1 MIPNNKTILSRVGDQ
16 TTLPCTFTPKT
27 SDGLIVTWTKIPG
40 QTVYF
45 FAQGKEDAGKQEE
58 HYKDRTFVD
67 ESRFNE
73 GDFTLFL
80 EDMRVSDEG
89 NYQCF
94 VRFKPADFESSSLE
108 LCVAANYTKPVAS
121 CLQSNST
128 GSAQEASAV
137 TLSCQ
142 TERGYPEAQLDW
154 TFSNGTRVHSAAQR
168 SAIDS
173 EGLVSIQSSLVIARA
188 LSENLTIYLVTIP
201 SEIFGGTTETFCAQ
215 LLHPNESLTFTVT
228 METNADNLTL
238 LEERVKEN
246 EFYRC
251 VPFQYKTVELQDPAT
266 NRIAQWLDRTSV
278 SGILDL
284 SQPLSSEAP
293 QGTYTLHAETESGY
307 HISQF
312 FNIKEYV
319 LPKYEVKVHLPKSI
333 TILDTEVTVKI
344 CAKYTYGKPVLG
356 KVTGKFCRPKW
367 NMYWYRRPDNVE
379 NNDIC
384 HLFNVLTDKTGCVTE
399 VIDLKEFAL
408 NATGYSDQFNVACDL
423 EEEGTGVQLSG
434 SSSSTF
440 TSNVNE
446 VSFEG
451 AQNSFKKGIPF
462 KAKIK
467 MTGPDSSPL
476 PHEKVHLIIQWDNH
490 TETMNFTTDS
500 RGLVPI
506 SLDTSSWDTQSVR
519 LQARY
524 SLLDNVFDYQLV
536 RPTYGIAD
544 LWLNPFYSKSKSFL
558 KIQENEGK
566 LQCGEEAPISIVY
579 IIQGEELAKG
589 AGFMDFYYLVLAK
602 GSIARNGRVGVP
614 MKAGQVSEGEF
625 SFKLPVSS
633 HLAPYAQVLV
643 YAVFPNGEI
652 VADSFDFQVDTCFKN
667 KVDLKF
673 SAPQEL
679 PGEDTTVHL
688 RADPGS
694 LCALRAVDQSVILME
709 PDKELTVETV
719 YNLLPTQK
727 RDGYSYR
734 VEDYEPYPCLP
745 SPFHRVDKRSI
756 MPYYHSRSHNDVY
769 GIFKGLGLKIL
780 SNSDVKKPIECH
792 EFYTPVLLSRSGS
805 LGEPMRLS
813 ELEDTVFS
821 SVVMFSQADLGMV
834 RKEPETV
841 RKYFPETWIW
851 ELVPV
856 GGEQFELK
864 ATVFNYL
871 SQCIMVKVSHAE
883 SSQFQMTPCEGCEY
897 TTCLC
902 ADEAR
907 TFRWAFIPSA
917 LGEVNVTVSAQALQ
931 TDTLCGNE
939 VVAVPERG
947 RIDTVIRK
955 LLVEGTCWAGPCRT
969 WTGSLPCPSAESGD
983 LLGRAMQNLD
993 RLLAM
998 PFGCGEQNM
1007 VLFAPNI
1014 YILKY
1019 LQGTRQLTEA
1029 IKAKATRFLES
1040 GYQRELN
1047 YKHEDGSYSAFGKSD
1062 DSGNTWL
1069 TAFVLKSFGGALPFI
1084 YIDPRHIKDAQD
1096 WLGRHQQKNGCFLSV
1111 GKLFHNNMKGGVEDE
1126 VSLTAYITAALLEV
1140 ETPLTDPVLNNSL
1153 ACLRSAADNITNTY
1167 TTALLSY
1174 TFSLA
1179 GEQEMRSKLLTD
1191 LEEQAHKTD
1200 GSLHWSRS
1208 KRDSR
1213 RSDSLEVEMTAY
1225 VLMSVL
1231 SAPQP
1236 SASDLSYAS
1245 RIVKWLAYQQNPYGG
1260 FSSTQD
1266 TVVALQA
1273 LARYSALVYSPEGSS
1288 TLTVRSK
1295 GGFMRQ
1301 FHLDQSNRL
1310 LYQEEPLQEVPGE
1323 YSVEAEGKNCVFV
1336 QLALRYNIPPP
1347 PGFSTFNISAEARG
1361 LCNATDKKTLTVL
1374 FTVGPGFNAG
1384 FKPVKHMW
1392 WVQLVM
1398 GHP

>member
-1 MIPNNKTILSRVGDQ
+1 MLTHSQPHITKANGNDVCVSCTEITFCTDERPCSKLLSVSFSVKFR
-16 TTLPCTFTPKT
+16 
-27 SDGLIVTWTKIPG
+27 IVTLDT
-40 QTVYF
+40 
-45 FAQGKEDAGKQEE
+45 
-58 HYKDRTFVD
+58 HFVPI
-67 ESRFNE
+67 NE
-73 GDFTLFL
+73 
-80 EDMRVSDEG
+80 
-89 NYQCF
+89 
-94 VRFKPADFESSSLE
+94 K
-108 LCVAANYTKPVAS
+108 
-121 CLQSNST
+121 
-128 GSAQEASAV
+128 
-137 TLSCQ
+137 
-142 TERGYPEAQLDW
+142 
-154 TFSNGTRVHSAAQR
+154 
-168 SAIDS
+168 
-173 EGLVSIQSSLVIARA
+173 
-188 LSENLTIYLVTIP
+188 
-201 SEIFGGTTETFCAQ
+201 
-215 LLHPNESLTFTVT
+215 
-228 METNADNLTL
+228 
-238 LEERVKEN
+238 
-246 EFYRC
+246 
-251 VPFQYKTVELQDPAT
+251 DPAT

-293 QGTYTLHAETESGY
+293 QGTYTLHAETESGN
-307 HISQF
+307 HIRQF
-312 FNIKEYV
+312 FKIKEYV

-384 HLFNVLTDKTGCVTE
+384 HLFKVLTDKTGCVTE

-408 NATGYSDQFNVACDL
+408 NATGYSGQFNVKCDL

-434 SSSSTF
+434 SSSSKF
-440 TSNVNE
+440 TTNVNE

-476 PHEKVHLIIQWDNH
+476 PHEKVHLIIRWHNH
-490 TETMNFTTDS
+490 TETMNFTTDN

-602 GSIARNGRVGVP
+602 GSIARNGRVGVS
-614 MKAGQVSEGEF
+614 MKAGQGR
-625 SFKLPVSS
+625 PI
-633 HLAPYAQVLV
+633 VLYSIDCV
-643 YAVFPNGEI
+643 CVFG
-652 VADSFDFQVDTCFKN
+652 VQ
-667 KVDLKF
+667 VDLKF

-719 YNLLPTQK
+719 YKLLPTQK

-745 SPFHRVDKRSI
+745 SPFHRVDKRYI
-756 MPYYHSRSHNDVY
+756 MPYYYSRSHNDVY

-805 LGEPMRLS
+805 LGEPMLLS
-813 ELEDTVFS
+813 ELEDTAYAS
-821 SVVMFSQADLGMV
+821 DGMYGIASPDIA
-834 RKEPETV
+834 RKAPKPV

-851 ELVPV
+851 ELVPIGESGSV
-856 GGEQFELK
+856 EITHTVPDTITEWKAGAFCTSPLGFGMAPPTGLTAFQPFFVELTLPYSVIRGEQFELK

-955 LLVEGTCWAGPCRT
+955 LLVEGFDPFSLDFFTVCVEMG
-969 WTGSLPCPSAESGD
+969 GSAVKEEMSLKLPEVTVNGSAKASLSVLGD

-1019 LQGTRQLTEA
+1019 LQGTGQLTEE

-1096 WLGRHQQKNGCFLSV
+1096 WLGHHQQKNGCFLSV
-1111 GKLFHNNMKGGVEDE
+1111 GKLFNNNMKGGVGDE

-1140 ETPLTDPVLNNSL
+1140 ETPLTVSMRIGCADLLWEFFSV
-1153 ACLRSAADNITNTY
+1153 SA
-1167 TTALLSY
+1167 
-1174 TFSLA
+1174 
-1179 GEQEMRSKLLTD
+1179 GCK
-1191 LEEQAHKTD
+1191 
-1200 GSLHWSRS
+1200 
-1208 KRDSR
+1208 
-1213 RSDSLEVEMTAY
+1213 
-1225 VLMSVL
+1225 
-1231 SAPQP
+1231 
-1236 SASDLSYAS
+1236 
-1245 RIVKWLAYQQNPYGG
+1245 
-1260 FSSTQD
+1260 
-1266 TVVALQA
+1266 
-1273 LARYSALVYSPEGSS
+1273 
-1288 TLTVRSK
+1288 
-1295 GGFMRQ
+1295 
-1301 FHLDQSNRL
+1301 
-1310 LYQEEPLQEVPGE
+1310 
-1323 YSVEAEGKNCVFV
+1323 
-1336 QLALRYNIPPP
+1336 IP
-1347 PGFSTFNISAEARG
+1347 
-1361 LCNATDKKTLTVL
+1361 
-1374 FTVGPGFNAG
+1374 
-1384 FKPVKHMW
+1384 
-1392 WVQLVM
+1392 
-1398 GHP
+1398 

>member
-1 MIPNNKTILSRVGDQ
+1 
-16 TTLPCTFTPKT
+16 
-27 SDGLIVTWTKIPG
+27 
-40 QTVYF
+40 
-45 FAQGKEDAGKQEE
+45 
-58 HYKDRTFVD
+58 
-67 ESRFNE
+67 
-73 GDFTLFL
+73 
-80 EDMRVSDEG
+80 
-89 NYQCF
+89 
-94 VRFKPADFESSSLE
+94 
-108 LCVAANYTKPVAS
+108 
-121 CLQSNST
+121 
-128 GSAQEASAV
+128 
-137 TLSCQ
+137 
-142 TERGYPEAQLDW
+142 
-154 TFSNGTRVHSAAQR
+154 
-168 SAIDS
+168 
-173 EGLVSIQSSLVIARA
+173 
-188 LSENLTIYLVTIP
+188 
-201 SEIFGGTTETFCAQ
+201 
-215 LLHPNESLTFTVT
+215 
-228 METNADNLTL
+228 
-238 LEERVKEN
+238 
-246 EFYRC
+246 
-251 VPFQYKTVELQDPAT
+251 
-266 NRIAQWLDRTSV
+266 
-278 SGILDL
+278 
-284 SQPLSSEAP
+284 
-293 QGTYTLHAETESGY
+293 
-307 HISQF
+307 
-312 FNIKEYV
+312 
-319 LPKYEVKVHLPKSI
+319 
-333 TILDTEVTVKI
+333 
-344 CAKYTYGKPVLG
+344 
-356 KVTGKFCRPKW
+356 
-367 NMYWYRRPDNVE
+367 MYYWHRRPDNVE

-384 HLFNVLTDKTGCVTE
+384 HMFIAQTDKTGCVTK
-399 VIDLKEFAL
+399 VIDLKDFAL
-408 NATGYSDQFNVACDL
+408 NATGYSDSFNVECDL

-434 SSSSTF
+434 SSSCRF
-440 TSNVNE
+440 TSNINE

-451 AQNSFKKGIPF
+451 AQNAFKKGIPF

-476 PHEKVHLIIQWDNH
+476 PDEKVHLIIRWDNH
-490 TETMNFTTDS
+490 TEIMNFTTDS

-519 LQARY
+519 LEARY
-524 SLLDNVFDYQLV
+524 SLLDNVYDYQSV
-536 RPTYGIAD
+536 RPTYGTAF
-544 LWLNPFYSKSKSFL
+544 LFLNPFYSKSKSFL

-566 LQCGEEAPISIVY
+566 LQCGEEAPISISY
-579 IIQGEELAKG
+579 IIQGEELGKG
-589 AGFMDFYYLVLAK
+589 VEFMDFYYLVLAK
-602 GSIARNGRVGVP
+602 GSIARNGRVEVP
-614 MKAGQVSEGEF
+614 MKAGRVSEGEF

-633 HLAPYAQVLV
+633 DLAPYAQVLV

-652 VADSFDFQVDTCFKN
+652 VADSFDFQVDKCFKN

-709 PDKELTVETV
+709 PDKELTVDTV
-719 YNLLPTQK
+719 YNLLPVQK
-727 RDGYSYR
+727 QYGYSYR

-745 SPFHRVDKRSI
+745 SPFHTLDKRSI
-756 MPYYHSRSHNDVY
+756 MPYYYMGSHNDVY

-780 SNSDVKKPIECH
+780 SNSDVKKPTECH
-792 EFYTPVLLSRSGS
+792 EFNKPMLLSR
-805 LGEPMRLS
+805 
-813 ELEDTVFS
+813 FS
-821 SVVMFSQADLGMV
+821 SPGEAVPVQVLENSVSNPEVVFDQASPDIAL
-834 RKEPETV
+834 KEPETV

-856 GGEQFELK
+856 GESGSVEITHTVPDTITEWKAGAFCTSPLGFGMSPPTGLTAFQPFFVELTLPYSVIRGEQFELK

-955 LLVEGTCWAGPCRT
+955 LLVEAEGIEQTVTQNALMCPG
-969 WTGSLPCPSAESGD
+969 GSAVKEQMSLTLPEVTVNGSAKASLSVLGD

-1019 LQGTRQLTEA
+1019 LQGTRQLTEE

-1096 WLGRHQQKNGCFLSV
+1096 WLGRHQEKNGCFMSV
-1111 GKLFHNNMKGGVEDE
+1111 GKLFNNNMKGGVGDE

-1140 ETPLTDPVLNNSL
+1140 ETPLTDPVLNSSL
-1153 ACLRSAADNITNTY
+1153 ACLRSAADNISNTY

-1179 GEQEMRSKLLTD
+1179 GDQEMRSKLLTE

-1208 KRDSR
+1208 KPDSS

-1273 LARYSALVYSPEGSS
+1273 LARYSALVFSPEGSS

-1295 GGFMRQ
+1295 RGFMRQ

-1347 PGFSTFNISAEARG
+1347 PGFSTFSISAEARG
-1361 LCNATDKKTLTVL
+1361 LCNVTDKKTLKVL
-1374 FTVGPGFNAG
+1374 FTVSYNGKREETNMVIVNVKLLSGFSPDKRSLENLQRAPFVKRVDTEDG
-1384 FKPVKHMW
+1384 HVIVYIDGLRRSLPMNYSFNIIEDVNVRNLKPAVVKIYDYYQTSEHAESEYSSPCHEPEE
-1392 WVQLVM
+1392 VNKV
-1398 GHP
+1398 

>member
-1 MIPNNKTILSRVGDQ
+1 MHTLFIQESVCVCILLSGITTVISSLPMIPNNKTILSRVGDQ

-27 SDGLIVTWTKIPG
+27 SDGLIVTWTKIPE

-58 HYKDRTFVD
+58 RYKDRTFVD

-73 GDFTLFL
+73 GNFTLFL
-80 EDMRVSDEG
+80 EDTRVSDEG

-108 LCVAANYTKPVAS
+108 LYVAANYTKPVAS

-142 TERGYPEAQLDW
+142 TEGGYPKAQLVW

-168 SAIDS
+168 SANDS
-173 EGLVSIQSSLVIARA
+173 EGLVSIQSRLVIARA
-188 LSENLTIYLVTIP
+188 LSENLTCGIHNSRLSQSFFTSVTCSLPSSVFTLILRGLRFNLAMWRGVLLICLLLHTAQAEESSNGPIYLVTVP
-201 SEIFGGTTETFCAQ
+201 SQIFGGTTETFCAQ

-251 VPFQYKTVELQDPAT
+251 VPFQVPVFPEETIVYLRAEVKGKTVDLEKRQKYKTVELQDPAT

-293 QGTYTLHAETESGY
+293 QGTYTLHAETDSGN

-384 HLFNVLTDKTGCVTE
+384 HLFNVL
-399 VIDLKEFAL
+399 
-408 NATGYSDQFNVACDL
+408 
-423 EEEGTGVQLSG
+423 
-434 SSSSTF
+434 
-440 TSNVNE
+440 
-446 VSFEG
+446 
-451 AQNSFKKGIPF
+451 
-462 KAKIK
+462 
-467 MTGPDSSPL
+467 
-476 PHEKVHLIIQWDNH
+476 
-490 TETMNFTTDS
+490 
-500 RGLVPI
+500 
-506 SLDTSSWDTQSVR
+506 
-519 LQARY
+519 
-524 SLLDNVFDYQLV
+524 
-536 RPTYGIAD
+536 
-544 LWLNPFYSKSKSFL
+544 
-558 KIQENEGK
+558 
-566 LQCGEEAPISIVY
+566 
-579 IIQGEELAKG
+579 
-589 AGFMDFYYLVLAK
+589 
-602 GSIARNGRVGVP
+602 
-614 MKAGQVSEGEF
+614 
-625 SFKLPVSS
+625 
-633 HLAPYAQVLV
+633 
-643 YAVFPNGEI
+643 
-652 VADSFDFQVDTCFKN
+652 
-667 KVDLKF
+667 
-673 SAPQEL
+673 
-679 PGEDTTVHL
+679 
-688 RADPGS
+688 
-694 LCALRAVDQSVILME
+694 
-709 PDKELTVETV
+709 
-719 YNLLPTQK
+719 
-727 RDGYSYR
+727 
-734 VEDYEPYPCLP
+734 
-745 SPFHRVDKRSI
+745 
-756 MPYYHSRSHNDVY
+756 
-769 GIFKGLGLKIL
+769 
-780 SNSDVKKPIECH
+780 
-792 EFYTPVLLSRSGS
+792 
-805 LGEPMRLS
+805 
-813 ELEDTVFS
+813 
-821 SVVMFSQADLGMV
+821 
-834 RKEPETV
+834 
-841 RKYFPETWIW
+841 
-851 ELVPV
+851 
-856 GGEQFELK
+856 
-864 ATVFNYL
+864 
-871 SQCIMVKVSHAE
+871 
-883 SSQFQMTPCEGCEY
+883 
-897 TTCLC
+897 
-902 ADEAR
+902 
-907 TFRWAFIPSA
+907 
-917 LGEVNVTVSAQALQ
+917 
-931 TDTLCGNE
+931 
-939 VVAVPERG
+939 
-947 RIDTVIRK
+947 
-955 LLVEGTCWAGPCRT
+955 
-969 WTGSLPCPSAESGD
+969 
-983 LLGRAMQNLD
+983 
-993 RLLAM
+993 
-998 PFGCGEQNM
+998 
-1007 VLFAPNI
+1007 
-1014 YILKY
+1014 
-1019 LQGTRQLTEA
+1019 
-1029 IKAKATRFLES
+1029 
-1040 GYQRELN
+1040 
-1047 YKHEDGSYSAFGKSD
+1047 
-1062 DSGNTWL
+1062 
-1069 TAFVLKSFGGALPFI
+1069 
-1084 YIDPRHIKDAQD
+1084 
-1096 WLGRHQQKNGCFLSV
+1096 
-1111 GKLFHNNMKGGVEDE
+1111 GGVGDE

-1140 ETPLTDPVLNNSL
+1140 ETPLTVN
-1153 ACLRSAADNITNTY
+1153 
-1167 TTALLSY
+1167 
-1174 TFSLA
+1174 
-1179 GEQEMRSKLLTD
+1179 
-1191 LEEQAHKTD
+1191 

-1273 LARYSALVYSPEGSS
+1273 LARYSALVYSSEGSS

-1374 FTVGPGFNAG
+1374 FTVGYNGKREVTNMVIVNVKLLSGFSPDKLSLENLQRAPLVKRVDTEDG
-1384 FKPVKHMW
+1384 HVIIYIDGLIRLLPMNYAFNIIEDFNVRNLKPAVVKIYDYYQTSKGELR
-1392 WVQLVM
+1392 VA
-1398 GHP
+1398 

>member
-27 SDGLIVTWTKIPG
+27 SDGLIVTWTKIPE

-58 HYKDRTFVD
+58 RYKDRTFVD

-80 EDMRVSDEG
+80 EDTRVSDEG

-94 VRFKPADFESSSLE
+94 VWFKPADFESSSLE
-108 LCVAANYTKPVAS
+108 LKLHQASGFLSPVKQHQQ
-121 CLQSNST
+121 CP
-128 GSAQEASAV
+128 G
-137 TLSCQ
+137 
-142 TERGYPEAQLDW
+142 GYPEAQLVW

-173 EGLVSIQSSLVIARA
+173 EGLVSIQSRLVIARD
-188 LSENLTIYLVTIP
+188 LSENLTCGIHNSRLSQSFFTSVTCSLPSSVFNLILRGLRFNLTMWRGVLLTCLLLHTAQAEESSNEPIYLVTIP

-251 VPFQYKTVELQDPAT
+251 VPFQVPVFPEETIVYLRAEVKGKTVDLEKRQKVLISSTKPLMFIQTDKPIYKPGQTAVVP
-266 NRIAQWLDRTSV
+266 LLGV
-278 SGILDL
+278 SCEHV
-284 SQPLSSEAP
+284 QV
-293 QGTYTLHAETESGY
+293 
-307 HISQF
+307 
-312 FNIKEYV
+312 KEFQ
-319 LPKYEVKVHLPKSI
+319 SMF
-333 TILDTEVTVKI
+333 I
-344 CAKYTYGKPVLG
+344 CVSRYTYGKPVLG

-384 HLFNVLTDKTGCVTE
+384 HLFNVL
-399 VIDLKEFAL
+399 
-408 NATGYSDQFNVACDL
+408 
-423 EEEGTGVQLSG
+423 
-434 SSSSTF
+434 
-440 TSNVNE
+440 
-446 VSFEG
+446 
-451 AQNSFKKGIPF
+451 
-462 KAKIK
+462 IK

-476 PHEKVHLIIQWDNH
+476 PHEKVHLIIRWHNH
-490 TETMNFTTDS
+490 TETTNFTTDS

-709 PDKELTVETV
+709 PDKELTVDTV

-745 SPFHRVDKRSI
+745 SPFHRVDKRYI

-769 GIFKGLGLKIL
+769 EIFKGLGLKIL

-805 LGEPMRLS
+805 LGEPMLLS

-834 RKEPETV
+834 KKEPETV

-856 GGEQFELK
+856 G
-864 ATVFNYL
+864 
-871 SQCIMVKVSHAE
+871 
-883 SSQFQMTPCEGCEY
+883 
-897 TTCLC
+897 
-902 ADEAR
+902 
-907 TFRWAFIPSA
+907 
-917 LGEVNVTVSAQALQ
+917 
-931 TDTLCGNE
+931 
-939 VVAVPERG
+939 
-947 RIDTVIRK
+947 
-955 LLVEGTCWAGPCRT
+955 
-969 WTGSLPCPSAESGD
+969 
-983 LLGRAMQNLD
+983 
-993 RLLAM
+993 
-998 PFGCGEQNM
+998 
-1007 VLFAPNI
+1007 
-1014 YILKY
+1014 
-1019 LQGTRQLTEA
+1019 
-1029 IKAKATRFLES
+1029 
-1040 GYQRELN
+1040 
-1047 YKHEDGSYSAFGKSD
+1047 
-1062 DSGNTWL
+1062 
-1069 TAFVLKSFGGALPFI
+1069 
-1084 YIDPRHIKDAQD
+1084 
-1096 WLGRHQQKNGCFLSV
+1096 
-1111 GKLFHNNMKGGVEDE
+1111 
-1126 VSLTAYITAALLEV
+1126 
-1140 ETPLTDPVLNNSL
+1140 
-1153 ACLRSAADNITNTY
+1153 
-1167 TTALLSY
+1167 
-1174 TFSLA
+1174 
-1179 GEQEMRSKLLTD
+1179 
-1191 LEEQAHKTD
+1191 
-1200 GSLHWSRS
+1200 
-1208 KRDSR
+1208 
-1213 RSDSLEVEMTAY
+1213 
-1225 VLMSVL
+1225 
-1231 SAPQP
+1231 
-1236 SASDLSYAS
+1236 
-1245 RIVKWLAYQQNPYGG
+1245 
-1260 FSSTQD
+1260 
-1266 TVVALQA
+1266 
-1273 LARYSALVYSPEGSS
+1273 
-1288 TLTVRSK
+1288 
-1295 GGFMRQ
+1295 
-1301 FHLDQSNRL
+1301 
-1310 LYQEEPLQEVPGE
+1310 
-1323 YSVEAEGKNCVFV
+1323 
-1336 QLALRYNIPPP
+1336 
-1347 PGFSTFNISAEARG
+1347 
-1361 LCNATDKKTLTVL
+1361 
-1374 FTVGPGFNAG
+1374 
-1384 FKPVKHMW
+1384 
-1392 WVQLVM
+1392 
-1398 GHP
+1398 

>member
-1 MIPNNKTILSRVGDQ
+1 
-16 TTLPCTFTPKT
+16 
-27 SDGLIVTWTKIPG
+27 
-40 QTVYF
+40 
-45 FAQGKEDAGKQEE
+45 
-58 HYKDRTFVD
+58 
-67 ESRFNE
+67 
-73 GDFTLFL
+73 
-80 EDMRVSDEG
+80 
-89 NYQCF
+89 
-94 VRFKPADFESSSLE
+94 
-108 LCVAANYTKPVAS
+108 
-121 CLQSNST
+121 
-128 GSAQEASAV
+128 
-137 TLSCQ
+137 
-142 TERGYPEAQLDW
+142 
-154 TFSNGTRVHSAAQR
+154 
-168 SAIDS
+168 
-173 EGLVSIQSSLVIARA
+173 
-188 LSENLTIYLVTIP
+188 
-201 SEIFGGTTETFCAQ
+201 
-215 LLHPNESLTFTVT
+215 

-293 QGTYTLHAETESGY
+293 QGTYTLHAETDSGN
-307 HISQF
+307 HIRQF
-312 FNIKEYV
+312 FKIKEYV

-384 HLFNVLTDKTGCVTE
+384 HLFNTGECCIDELNCISTHSLTNPDMHHCTRVLLMYVNNWSVAASNQVQEKHS
-399 VIDLKEFAL
+399 L
-408 NATGYSDQFNVACDL
+408 NIIK
-423 EEEGTGVQLSG
+423 GVQLSG
-434 SSSSTF
+434 SSSSKF
-440 TSNVNE
+440 TSKVNE

-462 KAKIK
+462 KAK
-467 MTGPDSSPL
+467 
-476 PHEKVHLIIQWDNH
+476 
-490 TETMNFTTDS
+490 
-500 RGLVPI
+500 
-506 SLDTSSWDTQSVR
+506 
-519 LQARY
+519 ARY

-667 KVDLKF
+667 KARYSLLDNVFDYQLVRPTYGIADLWLNPFYSKSKSFLKIQENEGKLQCGEEAPISIVYIIQGEELAKGAGFMDFYYLVLAKGSIARNGRVGVPMKAGQVSEGEFSFKLPVSSHLAPYAQVLVYAVFLNGEIVADSFDFQVDTCFKNKVDLKF

-709 PDKELTVETV
+709 PDKELTVDTV
-719 YNLLPTQK
+719 YKLLPTQK

-745 SPFHRVDKRSI
+745 SPFHRLDKRSI

-769 GIFKGLGLKIL
+769 GIFKVGIIYPLVELPPSSCSIDRIK
-780 SNSDVKKPIECH
+780 E
-792 EFYTPVLLSRSGS
+792 SGS
-805 LGEPMRLS
+805 VEITRTVPDTITEWKAGAFCTSPLGFGMAPPTGLTAFQPFFV
-813 ELEDTVFS
+813 ELTLPY
-821 SVVMFSQADLGMV
+821 SVI
-834 RKEPETV
+834 R
-841 RKYFPETWIW
+841 
-851 ELVPV
+851 
-856 GGEQFELK
+856 GEQFELK

-955 LLVEGTCWAGPCRT
+955 LLVEAEGIEQTVTQNALMCPG
-969 WTGSLPCPSAESGD
+969 GSAVKEEISLKLPEVTVNGSAKASLSVLGD

-1019 LQGTRQLTEA
+1019 LQGTGQLTEE

-1062 DSGNTWL
+1062 DSGNTW
-1069 TAFVLKSFGGALPFI
+1069 
-1084 YIDPRHIKDAQD
+1084 
-1096 WLGRHQQKNGCFLSV
+1096 
-1111 GKLFHNNMKGGVEDE
+1111 
-1126 VSLTAYITAALLEV
+1126 
-1140 ETPLTDPVLNNSL
+1140 
-1153 ACLRSAADNITNTY
+1153 
-1167 TTALLSY
+1167 
-1174 TFSLA
+1174 
-1179 GEQEMRSKLLTD
+1179 
-1191 LEEQAHKTD
+1191 
-1200 GSLHWSRS
+1200 
-1208 KRDSR
+1208 
-1213 RSDSLEVEMTAY
+1213 
-1225 VLMSVL
+1225 
-1231 SAPQP
+1231 
-1236 SASDLSYAS
+1236 
-1245 RIVKWLAYQQNPYGG
+1245 
-1260 FSSTQD
+1260 
-1266 TVVALQA
+1266 
-1273 LARYSALVYSPEGSS
+1273 
-1288 TLTVRSK
+1288 
-1295 GGFMRQ
+1295 
-1301 FHLDQSNRL
+1301 
-1310 LYQEEPLQEVPGE
+1310 
-1323 YSVEAEGKNCVFV
+1323 
-1336 QLALRYNIPPP
+1336 
-1347 PGFSTFNISAEARG
+1347 
-1361 LCNATDKKTLTVL
+1361 
-1374 FTVGPGFNAG
+1374 
-1384 FKPVKHMW
+1384 
-1392 WVQLVM
+1392 
-1398 GHP
+1398 